1 MIRLITNNL
10 NHMKVAVFGT
20 SVSEGFIPV
29 LTEFFDFLK
38 TNNIEVQIFKP
49 FYSFL
54 VEELNTEPF
63 YTSFF
68 SSYNDFDNNCSF
80 IFSVGGDGTFLHSVL
95 NIRNFDIPVV
105 GVNSGRM
112 GFLADISE
120 NQVFNALS
128 QIFNGNYLLIERSML
143 QVEFGGMGNMD
154 FNFALNEMT
163 VLKTDTSSM
172 INIYAY
178 LDKELLNNY
187 WADGLIIATPTG
199 STAYSLSVG
208 GPILTPDSENF
219 VITPLASHNLTVR
232 PLVVPDNYEIKLKVE
247 GRGTNFLTSLDSR
260 SVAVDLATIITVK
273 KANFK
278 LKTLQ
283 LPDHNFFGTLRNKLM
298 WGIDTRN

>member
-1 MIRLITNNL
+1 
-10 NHMKVAVFGT
+10 MKVAVFGIT
-20 SVSEGFIPV
+20 VSESFMPV
-29 LTEFFDFLK
+29 LTEFFGFLK
-38 TNNIEVQIFKP
+38 SGNIEVQLFKP
-49 FYSFL
+49 FYTFL
-54 VEELNTEPF
+54 VQEMNSEV
-63 YTSFF
+63 YHTSFF
-68 SSYNDFDNNCSF
+68 NSYHNFDNNCDF

-95 NIRNFDIPVV
+95 NIRNFEIPVI
-105 GVNSGRM
+105 GVNSGRL

-120 NQVFNALS
+120 DQVQNALTN
-128 QIFNGNYLLIERSML
+128 IFNHNYTILERSML
-143 QVEFGGMGNMD
+143 QVDFIGKENLE

-219 VITPLASHNLTVR
+219 VITPLAPHNLTIR

-247 GRGTNFLTSLDSR
+247 GRGTQFLASLDSR
-260 SVAVDLATIITVK
+260 SVAVDLATIITIK
-273 KANFK
+273 KASFK

-283 LPDHNFFGTLRNKLM
+283 LPEQKFFSTLRNKLM
-298 WGIDTRN
+298 WGMDRRN

>member
-1 MIRLITNNL
+1 
-10 NHMKVAVFGT
+10 MKVAVFGIT
-20 SVSEGFIPV
+20 VSESFMPV
-29 LTEFFDFLK
+29 LTEFFGFLK
-38 TNNIEVQIFKP
+38 SGNIEVQLFKP
-49 FYSFL
+49 FYTFL
-54 VEELNTEPF
+54 VQEMNSEV
-63 YTSFF
+63 YHTSFF
-68 SSYNDFDNNCSF
+68 NSYHDFDNNCDF

-95 NIRNFDIPVV
+95 NIRNFEIPVI
-105 GVNSGRM
+105 GVNSGRL

-120 NQVFNALS
+120 DQVQNALTN
-128 QIFNGNYLLIERSML
+128 IFNHNYTILERSML
-143 QVEFGGMGNMD
+143 QVDFSGKENLE

-219 VITPLASHNLTVR
+219 VITPLAPHNLTIR

-247 GRGTNFLTSLDSR
+247 GRGTQFLASLDSR
-260 SVAVDLATIITVK
+260 SVAVDLSTIITIK
-273 KANFK
+273 KASFK

-283 LPDHNFFGTLRNKLM
+283 LPEQKFFSTLRNKLM
-298 WGIDTRN
+298 WGMDRRN

>member
-1 MIRLITNNL
+1 
-10 NHMKVAVFGT
+10 MKVAVFGT
-20 SVSEGFIPV
+20 TVSDSFTPV
-29 LTEFFDFLK
+29 LNEFFGFLK
-38 TNNIEVQIFKP
+38 ANNIEVQLYQP
-49 FYSFL
+49 FYTFL
-54 VEELNTEPF
+54 VDELKTEPF

-68 SSYNDFDNNCSF
+68 NSYRDFKNSCDF

-105 GVNSGRM
+105 GVNSGRL

-120 NQVFNALS
+120 NQVQNALT
-128 QIFNGNYLLIERSML
+128 QIFNHNYSIIERTML
-143 QVEFGGMGNMD
+143 QVDFCGMDNLD

-178 LDKELLNNY
+178 LGNELLNNY

-219 VITPLASHNLTVR
+219 VITPLAPHNLTVR
-232 PLVVPDNYEIKLKVE
+232 PLVVPDNYEIELKIE
-247 GRGTNFLTSLDSR
+247 GRGNYFLTSLDFR
-260 SVAVDLATIITVK
+260 SVAVDLSTVIKVK

-283 LPDHNFFGTLRNKLM
+283 LPGQTFFSTLRNKLM
-298 WGIDTRN
+298 WGIDRRN

>member
-1 MIRLITNNL
+1 
-10 NHMKVAVFGT
+10 MKVAVFGT
-20 SVSEGFIPV
+20 TVSDSFTPV
-29 LTEFFDFLK
+29 LNEFFGFLK
-38 TNNIEVQIFKP
+38 ANNIEVQLYKP
-49 FYSFL
+49 FYTFL
-54 VEELNTEPF
+54 VDELKTEPF

-68 SSYNDFDNNCSF
+68 NSYRDFKNSCDF

-95 NIRNFDIPVV
+95 SIRNFDIPVV
-105 GVNSGRM
+105 GVNSGRL

-120 NQVFNALS
+120 NQVQNALT
-128 QIFNGNYLLIERSML
+128 QIFNLNYSIIERTML
-143 QVEFGGMGNMD
+143 QVDFCGKDNLD

-178 LDKELLNNY
+178 LGNELLNNY

-219 VITPLASHNLTVR
+219 VITPLAPHNLTVR
-232 PLVVPDNYEIKLKVE
+232 PLVVPDNYEIELKIE
-247 GRGTNFLTSLDSR
+247 GRGNYFLTSLDFR
-260 SVAVDLATIITVK
+260 SVAVDLSTVIKVK

-283 LPDHNFFGTLRNKLM
+283 LPGQTFFSTLRNKLM
-298 WGIDTRN
+298 WGIDRRN